1 MYGIPRFIGILRH
14 AIISIGTILAAITSD
29 NYLKS
34 LTERL
39 ANVNVDLGW
48 VALFGVALFAATVN
62 GALGYGFSS
71 LTVPIALL
79 FLPQKLLSPALVL
92 VELAIN
98 SWVVLY
104 NRGSL
109 AAVRR
114 RALPIVIGLVP
125 GILIGSYL
133 LNSAN
138 PGLLKFWTYLVLLP
152 LILLQAA
159 GFRRPI
165 NAERAAGLPLGVG
178 VGVLYSTTTISGPPL
193 ALMFNNQGLHKEEFR
208 AALGTVRVV
217 ETTLTALAYGCL
229 GLFSAQSIRLVA
241 PIAPAV
247 LLGLPLGSYLIRY
260 MHSETFRRI
269 CMTFDAWIVGFGLSR
284 SIVELKLLRAPAAY
298 GLWAIVILC
307 DFFLLYQYFV
317 MGRFRTPAASAVA
330 SDAADVPAQQ
340 VAGI

>member
-1 MYGIPRFIGILRH
+1 V
-14 AIISIGTILAAITSD
+14 
-29 NYLKS
+29 S
-34 LTERL
+34 LDSGQ
-39 ANVNVDLGW
+39 AV
-48 VALFGVALFAATVN
+48 LFLVALFAAIVN

-79 FLPQKLLSPALVL
+79 FVPQKLLSPALVV

-98 SWVVLY
+98 SWVVIL

-114 RALPIVIGLVP
+114 RALPIVVGLVP

-133 LNSAN
+133 LSHAN
-138 PGLLKFWTYLVLLP
+138 PGLLKFWTYVVLLP

-159 GFRRPI
+159 GVRRPI
-165 NAERAAGLPLGVG
+165 RAEHAAGMPLGLG

-217 ETTLTALAYGCL
+217 ETTLTAVAYGCL
-229 GLFSAQSIRLVA
+229 GLFSARSVHLVI

-260 MHSETFRRI
+260 MRSETFRRI
-269 CMTFDAWIVGFGLSR
+269 CMSFDAWIVGFGLSR
-284 SIVELKLLRAPAAY
+284 TIIELKLLRVSSAY
-298 GLWAIVILC
+298 MVWGAVILF
-307 DFFLLYQYFV
+307 DFYLLYQYFFL
-317 MGRFRTPAASAVA
+317 GRFRGRATT
-330 SDAADVPAQQ
+330 VPAHDSGEVPARR
-340 VAGI
+340 VAGL

>member
-1 MYGIPRFIGILRH
+1 V
-14 AIISIGTILAAITSD
+14 S
-29 NYLKS
+29 
-34 LTERL
+34 
-39 ANVNVDLGW
+39 VDPGQ
-48 VALFGVALFAATVN
+48 VILFGIALFAATVN

-79 FLPQKLLSPALVL
+79 FVPQKLLSPALVL
-92 VELAIN
+92 VELVIN
-98 SWVVLY
+98 SWIVLL

-109 AAVRR
+109 AVVRR
-114 RALPIVIGLVP
+114 RALPIVVGLVP

-165 NAERAAGLPLGVG
+165 RAERAAGLPLGLG

-193 ALMFNNQGLHKEEFR
+193 AMMFNNQGLQKEEFR
-208 AALGTVRVV
+208 AALGTVRVM
-217 ETTLTALAYGCL
+217 ETTLTALVYGCL
-229 GLFSAQSIRLVA
+229 GLFSSQSIHLMV

-260 MHSETFRRI
+260 MQSETFRRI
-269 CMTFDAWIVGFGLSR
+269 CMSFDAWVVGFGLSQT
-284 SIVELKLLRAPAAY
+284 IIKLKLMRPPAAY
-298 GLWAIVILC
+298 GLWAAVIFF

-317 MGRFRTPAASAVA
+317 MGRFRTPAAGVA
-330 SDAADVPAQQ
+330 APGTVDLPARQAA
-340 VAGI
+340 GLYR

>member
-1 MYGIPRFIGILRH
+1 V
-14 AIISIGTILAAITSD
+14 
-29 NYLKS
+29 S
-34 LTERL
+34 L
-39 ANVNVDLGW
+39 DLGR
-48 VALFGVALFAATVN
+48 VTLFVVALFAATVN

-79 FLPQKLLSPALVL
+79 FLPQKVLSPALVL

-98 SWVVLY
+98 SWVVLH

-109 AAVRR
+109 SAVRR
-114 RALPIVIGLVP
+114 RAFPILVGLVP

-159 GFRRPI
+159 GVRRPI
-165 NAERAAGLPLGVG
+165 HAEHAAGLPLGLG

-217 ETTLTALAYGCL
+217 ETTLTALVYGCM
-229 GLFSAQSIRLVA
+229 GLFSSQSMRLVV
-241 PIAPAV
+241 PVAPAV

-269 CMTFDAWIVGFGLSR
+269 CMSFDAWIVGFGLSR
-284 SIVELKLLRAPAAY
+284 AIIELKLMHPSAAY
-298 GLWAIVILC
+298 GLWATVILF
-307 DFFLLYQYFV
+307 DFYLLYQYFV
-317 MGRFRTPAASAVA
+317 IGRFHARGESVVAPDARDVSAR
-330 SDAADVPAQQ
+330 Q
-340 VAGI
+340 VAGL